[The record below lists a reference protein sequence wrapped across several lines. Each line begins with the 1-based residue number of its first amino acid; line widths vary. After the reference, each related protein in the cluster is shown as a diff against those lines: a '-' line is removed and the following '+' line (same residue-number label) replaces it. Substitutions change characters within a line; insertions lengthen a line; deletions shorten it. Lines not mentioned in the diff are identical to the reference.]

1 MKETKITEKTTK
13 QGIIKMLKSTVEA
26 VTDSNLKERIEYALK
41 TAAKDLT
48 KVTKAD
54 LFELAKEVESL
65 TPAPAP
71 MEASLKPK
79 KLSKKSQVVEGQKV
93 EETEEED
100 SNDSEEPA
108 EEAKPVQ
115 KTSKVKKSAPKVKKP
130 EVESIPPVS
139 NVGGDKLPS
148 AKIFPKEIDHPDLG
162 KLIACPGKFTSY
174 AEVLE
179 ALNAE
184 KTLYLA
190 AYWTKRHIKEYRYSE
205 SYLTNPETSKNGFPF
220 DLDILMAVLPCE
232 TMERVFAMSLYTEAL
247 YRFDGDDFKPIED
260 TDPRSGDK
268 FQVRV
273 SNGMEFEIYVP
284 EEEYEG

>member
-26 VTDSNLKERIEYALK
+26 VTDSNLKERVQYALK
-41 TAAKDLT
+41 VAATDLT

-65 TPAPAP
+65 TSTPAPAP
-71 MEASLKPK
+71 VEASLKPK
-79 KLSKKSQVVEGQKV
+79 KLGKKVPQKV
-93 EETEEED
+93 EETQEED
-100 SNDSEEPA
+100 SDDSEEPA
-108 EEAKPVQ
+108 EEAKPAQ
-115 KTSKVKKSAPKVKKP
+115 KTTSQVKKSTPKVKKP
-130 EVESIPPVS
+130 EVDTIPPVS

-148 AKIFPKEIDHPDLG
+148 AKIFPKEIEHPDLG

-184 KTLYLA
+184 KTLYFA
-190 AYWTKRHIKEYRYSE
+190 AYWTKRHIRAYNYAE

-232 TMERVFAMSLYTEAL
+232 TMERVFAMSRYTEAL
-247 YRFDGDDFKPIED
+247 YRFDGGDFQPIED

-284 EEEYEG
+284 EEEYED